1 MRKINWDT
9 LGVFEE
15 RSISSSFSLFMN
27 TILYN
32 YQKCFPIET
41 IKLRYKN
48 RNPWITQE
56 LKNDIKIRDH
66 LYIIQKKNPIP
77 ENIINYKQ
85 YKNKNLTK
93 QRKAERE
100 YYHEQFEIH
109 QHDLKK
115 SWKVI
120 KNIIGKEDNHTIKK
134 QTVFLINNQYTTD
147 SQTIANAFNNYFINV
162 GSSLAKNLNSDTDP
176 MLYVQYFDKSIDIPE
191 INTAEIISV
200 ISSLS
205 NSAAGYDEIPASIMK
220 QLIVYYV
227 QPLTLLINKSIAQGK
242 FPDELKLAKVL
253 PIYKNE
259 DEQMIQNYR
268 PISVLPFFSKIFE
281 KIISIYITDFIEE
294 NGLFYS
300 NQFGFRKS
308 HGTSHAIISLVEKV
322 SKALDTGKFVIG
334 VFLDLRKAFDTV
346 NHDILI
352 KKLESY
358 GIRGNILNWLK
369 SYLSNRTQY
378 VHYNDYDSDKK
389 TVTHGVPQGSILG
402 PLLFILYINDF
413 SRSSDLLFSI
423 LFADDTSVFIEGTN
437 YDKVIDIVNKELELI
452 NIWLIANKLTV
463 NIKKTHYMMFHRT
476 RIKYN
481 IRDITING
489 KNVAYTKNTK
499 FLGVIIDNKL
509 TWSDHI
515 IYIKNKISKSIG
527 IIHKTRNFLT
537 KNTLRNLYYTFVY
550 PYLIYCVEIWGN
562 TNDIHLDPL
571 IKIQKKGIRAITFSH
586 HLDST
591 APLFHNLN
599 ILNFKKLVTQRIALL
614 MFKYH
619 IGSLPVPI
627 SNLFS
632 INSNRHNYYTRQI
645 NDLQLNTGRGENVYK
660 LFSFHGVRIWNHISK
675 KIQTDVSYACFKNL
689 SKTYLQNN
697 EIPQRIR

>member
-1 MRKINWDT
+1 M
-9 LGVFEE
+9 
-15 RSISSSFSLFMN
+15 
-27 TILYN
+27 
-32 YQKCFPIET
+32 
-41 IKLRYKN
+41 
-48 RNPWITQE
+48 
-56 LKNDIKIRDH
+56 
-66 LYIIQKKNPIP
+66 
-77 ENIINYKQ
+77 
-85 YKNKNLTK
+85 
-93 QRKAERE
+93 
-100 YYHEQFEIH
+100 
-109 QHDLKK
+109 
-115 SWKVI
+115 
-120 KNIIGKEDNHTIKK
+120 
-134 QTVFLINNQYTTD
+134 
-147 SQTIANAFNNYFINV
+147 
-162 GSSLAKNLNSDTDP
+162 AKNLNSDTDP

-242 FPDELKLAKVL
+242 FPYELKLAKVL

-308 HGTSHAIISLVEKV
+308 HGTNHAIISLVEKV
-322 SKALDTGKFVIG
+322 SKALDTGKFVID

-378 VHYNDYDSDKK
+378 VHYNGYDSDKK

-571 IKIQKKGIRAITFSH
+571 IKIQKK
-586 HLDST
+586 L
-591 APLFHNLN
+591 
-599 ILNFKKLVTQRIALL
+599 
-614 MFKYH
+614 
-619 IGSLPVPI
+619 
-627 SNLFS
+627 
-632 INSNRHNYYTRQI
+632 
-645 NDLQLNTGRGENVYK
+645 
-660 LFSFHGVRIWNHISK
+660 
-675 KIQTDVSYACFKNL
+675 
-689 SKTYLQNN
+689 
-697 EIPQRIR
+697 